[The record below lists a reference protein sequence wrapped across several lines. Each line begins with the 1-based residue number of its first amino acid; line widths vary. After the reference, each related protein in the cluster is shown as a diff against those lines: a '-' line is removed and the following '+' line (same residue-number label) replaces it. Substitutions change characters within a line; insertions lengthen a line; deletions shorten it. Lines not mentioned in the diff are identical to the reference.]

1 MYVGIYSE
9 DENRFLPEMEGA
21 DPPNVGLPLPG
32 SWDLRTFG
40 SWVVLHPGRGLP
52 HVRLICLYASGLCES
67 TIQGW
72 FVCTDEC

>member
-21 DPPNVGLPLPG
+21 DPPNVGL
-32 SWDLRTFG
+32 RTFG
-40 SWVVLHPGRGLP
+40 SWVFLHPGRGLP